1 MTHAPVTPASADT
14 FGRHDAYKYIHKAL
28 RMAQCQML
36 VRLGQ
41 ADFAADGGTDLL
53 TELRSLLAFGAL
65 HIAHEETHVH
75 VHLNARTPTATETLE
90 RQHAEHRLSFARL
103 EALIEQVEIAG
114 PRDTAAAAHRL
125 YLAYALFIA
134 HDFEHMNEEETVNN
148 DRLWT
153 LFSDEQIIA
162 MERAIVASLS
172 PEKAM
177 FSMRLMLPA
186 MTRDERAGFLTVMRP
201 GVPAEVFTAV
211 IEHAARPNLAPADFA
226 DLTGRLGLSLS
237 AAA

>member
-1 MTHAPVTPASADT
+1 MTRSPVTPASADT
-14 FGRHDAYKYIHKAL
+14 YGRHDAYKYIHKAL

-41 ADFAADGGTDLL
+41 ADFAATDA
-53 TELRSLLAFGAL
+53 TELLAELRALMAFGAL

-75 VHLNARTPTATETLE
+75 VHLTARGAGATEVLD
-90 RQHAEHRLSFARL
+90 RQHAVHRDSFARL
-103 EALIEQVEIAG
+103 EALAAQVELAG
-114 PRDTAAAAHRL
+114 PRDKAQAGHRL

-134 HDFEHMNEEETVNN
+134 HDFEHMHEEETVNN

-153 LFSDEQIIA
+153 LFSDDQIVA

-177 FSMRLMLPA
+177 MSMRLMLPA
-186 MTRDERAGFLTVMRP
+186 LTRDERAAFLGAMRP
-201 GVPAEVFTAV
+201 GVPAEVFSAV
-211 IEHAARPNLAPADFA
+211 IEHAARPTLAPADFA
-226 DLTGRLGLSLS
+226 DLTRRLGLAFS